1 MNIRV
6 FLEWYH
12 DRNSRKSKCLEM
24 ESILAN
30 LSDEIF
36 GTSCLPRRTRL
47 SRPRSPPPRQ
57 RPPKSPASDSIANFT
72 TDYRTVKRH
81 ESCHMT
87 DLKIKNFPCMWCSL
101 FDYDHGI
108 QELFSMLILDLF
120 PTCAAVPKIFLISR
134 DSQRTDLTG
143 KIIHG
148 GRPWIKGIV
157 HGPSLNMSEYQ
168 VIHN

>member
-1 MNIRV
+1 MIEILESQNVLRRNRFSLISQMKFSELPVSHGGPESAAHGAPHRV
-6 FLEWYH
+6 
-12 DRNSRKSKCLEM
+12 SV
-24 ESILAN
+24 
-30 LSDEIF
+30 
-36 GTSCLPRRTRL
+36 
-47 SRPRSPPPRQ
+47 Q
-57 RPPKSPASDSIANFT
+57 KSPAPDSISNFT

-120 PTCAAVPKIFLISR
+120 PTFAAVPKIFLISR

-143 KIIHG
+143 KIIHA
-148 GRPWIKGIV
+148 WSSMDQGIV

>member
-1 MNIRV
+1 MIEILESQNVLRRNRFSLISQMKFSELPVSHGGPESAAHGAPHRV
-6 FLEWYH
+6 
-12 DRNSRKSKCLEM
+12 SV
-24 ESILAN
+24 
-30 LSDEIF
+30 
-36 GTSCLPRRTRL
+36 
-47 SRPRSPPPRQ
+47 Q
-57 RPPKSPASDSIANFT
+57 KSPAPDSISNFT

-120 PTCAAVPKIFLISR
+120 PTFAAVPKIFLISR